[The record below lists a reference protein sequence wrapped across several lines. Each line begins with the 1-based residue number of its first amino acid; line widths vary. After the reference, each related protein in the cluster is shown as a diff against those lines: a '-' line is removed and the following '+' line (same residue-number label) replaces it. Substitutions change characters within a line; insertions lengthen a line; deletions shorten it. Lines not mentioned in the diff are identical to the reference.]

1 MTDAELHRLARWV
14 ATQPCALELITAP
27 SAWRREAHR
36 APGLSRYR
44 RLLAWRRDGRAITR
58 YDQLWRHPERW
69 RVGLLPHEMAARLEP
84 SVGVL
89 PEPPLPMPEVL
100 AFEPEGLLAL
110 GAEGLCT
117 WGEAVEA
124 LDGIARNETPHWQP
138 HGPVLSA
145 LSRADYLSAA
155 RRLKGH
161 IRAGDVYELNLCV
174 AFTQPGQ
181 LSAPHAFFHQL
192 VRGSGAG
199 MAAYLRV
206 GQMHVLSLS
215 PERLLQR
222 HGSQLCTQPI
232 KGTLP
237 RGASP
242 ADDRALRRQ
251 LRSEEKFRAENVM
264 IVDLARNDLHRVC
277 AAGSVAVPRLFEVQT
292 YPRLHHL
299 VSTVVGELRAEHS
312 GPEGTR
318 AAVEA
323 VFPPGSMTGAPKVAA
338 LKLIAAT
345 EPVGR
350 GAYSGAI
357 GYLAPSGDADFN
369 VVIRTLVY
377 DAASEQISW
386 HVGGAITADSDPLAE
401 WHEALLKGQV
411 LREALQRISR

>member
-14 ATQPCALELITAP
+14 ADQPCALELITAP
-27 SAWRREAHR
+27 AAWQRETRR

-44 RLLAWRRDGRAITR
+44 RLLAWRRNGRALTR
-58 YDQLWRHPERW
+58 YAELWRHREHW
-69 RVGLLPHEMAARLEP
+69 RVGLLPHELAARLEP
-84 SVGVL
+84 SVGAL
-89 PEPPLPMPEVL
+89 PEPPLTLPEVL
-100 AFEPEGLLAL
+100 AFEPAGLVAV
-110 GAEGLCT
+110 GAEGLT
-117 WGEAVEA
+117 AWGEAA
-124 LDGIARNETPHWQP
+124 GAPDGSTRSETPLWQP
-138 HGPVLSA
+138 RGPLRTS
-145 LSRADYLSAA
+145 LSRAAYLSAA

-174 AFTQPGQ
+174 AFTQAGR
-181 LSAPHAFFHQL
+181 LTAPHAFFHQL

-206 GQMHVLSLS
+206 GDVHVLSLS

-222 HGSQLCTQPI
+222 RGARLCTQPI

-237 RGASP
+237 RGANP

-277 AAGSVAVPRLFEVQT
+277 AAGSVDVPRLFEVQT

-299 VSTVVGELRAEHS
+299 VSTVVGELRAEHQ
-312 GPEGTR
+312 GPLGTR
-318 AAVEA
+318 AGLESA
-323 VFPPGSMTGAPKVAA
+323 FPPGSMTGAPKVAA

-357 GYLAPSGDADFN
+357 GYVAPSGDADFN

-377 DAASEQISW
+377 DAAREQISW
-386 HVGGAITADSDPLAE
+386 HVGGAITADSEPLAE

-411 LREALQRISR
+411 LREALQRISQ